1 MTHNLHILLGDYA
14 EQNIYR
20 IKEYIIKYGKE
31 YRDEEGHVAADYL
44 KFLLFA
50 DDGQLLEA
58 RAKAAPEGEF
68 TSGIEDLYAVELQ
81 SCNLQVAD
89 NADNAL
95 RHFFTQLFSKTV
107 NMQNRGDGSLHV
119 CLHVPLFVEGAWNR
133 AQQLMNAFKAAR
145 AKYTVDLL
153 LFAPDIAS
161 LFVEEQVLVSR
172 WDEIEEYSKST
183 LQQIVK
189 AKTDRV
195 YDNLLCNL
203 ILVENRNQ
211 SGVALNLTRE
221 TYTNIIGEYA
231 LTTAVYYNDIYT
243 PAFQLATSDKRP
255 IIGIGMSMIHF
266 DRFYFV
272 QYMLRKSYNYILE
285 REGVNGL
292 AVDSD
297 KVSPI
302 VQKVLR
308 DNINILTAIYDN
320 EVKPR
325 MDGKKSIEEILASM
339 GDVVKD
345 KIKRLK
351 AEFLS
356 LVNEEEWT
364 LPEKRVAMAQL
375 LGEDD
380 ELLVG
385 SQANLNQ
392 LVIDE
397 CRREVLDYFIDK
409 NNRLVVMDE
418 EAVDSEGNLMRDYA
432 VLSRDGEPIETAAA
446 KLKKIKQKKHQIKES
461 TDYIRR
467 SNKDLKML
475 GNNVVEERESHKRLT
490 KDGFEFHGQRYY
502 VMPKNIERPLE
513 ETFEPGTAKL
523 PANVDL
529 RQNFT
534 RVKNQGELGS
544 CTAFAMVSIYEY
556 ILKKNSKKEVDL
568 SELFA
573 YHSARKLNVEN
584 PEEEGTSLYDV
595 VIGMGECGICLENL
609 HPYRTVDENEPSKE
623 AYDDAATRKITKA
636 LNVRGEVDD
645 LKAAVAQGYPVA
657 ISLLIYD
664 SFTTDTGF
672 IHCPTEEERKGDG
685 GGHAMVICGYS
696 DENKVFIVRNSWGE
710 GFGDKGYCYIPYS
723 YIGDSSMLRGACIIT
738 EVSIAELKVS
748 GHVEKVAISFNM
760 SDAKVHSDIL
770 RTKIEAEEQCVKL
783 FEEELAVLSRDYL
796 ELVTQLGRPQTRE
809 ALIKG
814 TEERLKIEEADLKR
828 RKSELEEE
836 RSQQLN
842 EYRDESKWLYIWSGI
857 AAFGLFVIYTLLRLH
872 TDHPGTLDYLSSW
885 GWLNLLQV
893 GGLLALFVATPHLIA
908 KNKNLQISEERV
920 NKLSS
925 QIDLMWKIWFGILFV
940 IVISY
945 MFLALYKVIDP
956 FPIGGLWQLILAVM
970 SYIPFVSYLLFR
982 KHIEREIKESY
993 EEKILELSREIADC
1007 TKERNSLVMRFHIT
1021 GKILDSLSE
1030 LISYLFSKYKNLCS
1044 YVDNLREW
1052 YAENAAMEEM
1062 IPVNRDPFMSL
1073 TNNDCLDNFFK
1084 EHAEELTSELHLY
1097 ELFYNENYDIS
1108 NERIIEFKNVLKQTL
1123 QRTLW
1128 NYTEGFSIY
1137 DHVTQA
1143 QKFDY
1148 VDDRYLNIDGLLRKM
1163 DKNSEIFVGT
1173 NACFNDYEAQGAKCK
1188 LMFRESPGNN
1198 GFRDWDASVEANFGS
1213 RPTSHDLASP
1223 YKVFIIRLEG
1233 LSKEEVELLQ

>member
-1 MTHNLHILLGDYA
+1 MTHNLHILLGNYA

-31 YRDEEGHVAADYL
+31 YKDGEGYVAADYL
-44 KFLLFA
+44 KFLFYA

-58 RAKAAPEGEF
+58 KAKVVPDGEF

-81 SCNLQVAD
+81 SCNLQLSE
-89 NADNAL
+89 NPENAL
-95 RHFFTQLFSKTV
+95 RHFFKQLFSATV
-107 NMQNRGDGSLHV
+107 NMQNRGDGYLHV
-119 CLHVPLFVEGAWNR
+119 CLHVPLFVEGAWDR
-133 AQQLMNAFKAAR
+133 AQVLMNAIKETK

-153 LFAPDIAS
+153 LLAPDIAH

-172 WDEIEEYSKST
+172 WSEIEEYSKQI
-183 LQQIVK
+183 LQQIVDV
-189 AKTDRV
+189 KTGGA
-195 YDNLLCNL
+195 YENLLNNL
-203 ILVENRNQ
+203 ILIENRNQ
-211 SGVALNLTRE
+211 SGLALNLTKE
-221 TYTNIIGEYA
+221 AYTNIIGEYA

-243 PAFQLATSDKRP
+243 PAYQLATSNARP
-255 IIGIGMSMIHF
+255 IIGMGMSMIHF

-285 REGVNGL
+285 REGISDV

-297 KVSPI
+297 KVSPV

-308 DNINILTAIYDN
+308 ANINILKNIYDN
-320 EVKPR
+320 KVKPL
-325 MDGKKSIEEILASM
+325 MDSKKSIEDILADM
-339 GDVVKD
+339 GDV
-345 KIKRLK
+345 ITAEIERLK

-356 LVNEEEWT
+356 LVNKEEWT

-380 ELLVG
+380 EMLVG

-392 LVIDE
+392 LVVDE
-397 CRREVLDYFIDK
+397 CRRDVLDYFIEK
-409 NNRLVVMDE
+409 NNLLVVMDE

-432 VLSRDGEPIETAAA
+432 VLSRDDEPIETAAA
-446 KLKKIKQKKHQIKES
+446 KLNKIKEKKRQIKEC

-467 SNKDLKML
+467 THKELKML

-490 KDGFEFHGQRYY
+490 KDGFEFRGQRYY

-513 ETFEPGTAKL
+513 ETFEPGTTKL

-556 ILKKNSKKEVDL
+556 ILKKNNKKEVDL

-573 YHSARKLNVEN
+573 YHIARKRNVEN

-595 VIGMGECGICLENL
+595 VTGMGESGICLENL
-609 HPYRTVDENEPSKE
+609 HPYRAADDNEPSPE
-623 AYDDAATRKITKA
+623 AYDDAAKRKIAKA
-636 LNVRGEVDD
+636 LNVRCEVND

-710 GFGDKGYCYIPYS
+710 EFGDKGYCYIPYS

-770 RTKIEAEEQCVKL
+770 KTKIEAEEQCVKTL
-783 FEEELAVLSRDYL
+783 EEELAVLSRDYL

-809 ALIKG
+809 ALNKG
-814 TEERLKIEEADLKR
+814 TEERLKIEAENLKL
-828 RKSELEEE
+828 RKRELEEE
-836 RSQQLN
+836 RTQQLS
-842 EYRDESKWLYIWSGI
+842 EYRDESKWLYIWSGA

-872 TDHPGTLDYLSSW
+872 TDDPSTLEYLSSW

-893 GGLLALFVATPHLIA
+893 GGLLALFVATPQLIA
-908 KNKNLQISEERV
+908 KNKKLQLSEERV
-920 NKLSS
+920 NKLLS
-925 QIDLMWKIWFGILFV
+925 QMDLMWKVWFGTLFV
-940 IVISY
+940 VVISY
-945 MFLALYKVIDP
+945 IFLSLYKVIEP
-956 FPIGGLWQLILAVM
+956 FPIGGWWQLLLAIM
-970 SYIPFVSYLLFR
+970 TYIPFVSYMLLR
-982 KHIEREIKESY
+982 KHIEREIKDSY
-993 EEKILELSREIADC
+993 EEKIVDLSTKIDKC
-1007 TKERNSLVMRFHIT
+1007 TKERKSLVMDFHIT
-1021 GKILDSLSE
+1021 GKILDSLSS

-1052 YAENAAMEEM
+1052 HAENATMEEM

-1073 TNNDCLDNFFK
+1073 TNNACLDNFFK
-1084 EHAEELTSELHLY
+1084 EHAEELTCELHLY

-1108 NERIIEFKNVLKQTL
+1108 NERIIEFKNVLKRSL
-1123 QRTLW
+1123 QKTLW
-1128 NYTEGFSIY
+1128 HYTEDFSIY
-1137 DHVTQA
+1137 DHVTQTR
-1143 QKFDY
+1143 KFDY
-1148 VDDRYLNIDGLLRKM
+1148 VDDRYLSIDSLLQKM
-1163 DKNSEIFVGT
+1163 DKNSEIFVST
-1173 NACFNDYEAQGAKCK
+1173 NATFSNIEAQNAKCK
-1188 LMFRESPGNN
+1188 LMFREAPGNN
-1198 GFRDWDASVEANFGS
+1198 GFRDWDASVEANFNN
-1213 RPTSHDLASP
+1213 RPTSHDLTSP

-1233 LSKEEVELLQ
+1233 LSKEEIVLLQ